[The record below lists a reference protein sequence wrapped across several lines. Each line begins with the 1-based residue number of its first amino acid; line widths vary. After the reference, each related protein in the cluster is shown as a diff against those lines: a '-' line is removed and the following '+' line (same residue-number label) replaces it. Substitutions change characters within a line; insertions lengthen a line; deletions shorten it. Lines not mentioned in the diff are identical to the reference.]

1 MRGADISRRVWRGL
15 RILGVAALA
24 LGAVGLAIMSLWNW
38 LAPAM
43 FGGHAIG
50 FWQALGV
57 FVLARLLLGG
67 WRGRG
72 GHGRFFW
79 RRQMSERWSRMS
91 EEERERFRRGFAH
104 RCGTPPEGGGNQ
116 PA

>member
-1 MRGADISRRVWRGL
+1 MRRDDMARKVWRGL
-15 RILGVAALA
+15 RIVLVAALA

-38 LAPAM
+38 LAPPM

-57 FVLARLLLGG
+57 FVLARLLVGG
-67 WRGRG
+67 LRGRG
-72 GHGRFFW
+72 GHGHHGW
-79 RRQMSERWSRMS
+79 RQRMSERWSDMS
-91 EEERERFRRGFAH
+91 EEERERFRSGFAH
-104 RCGTPPEGGGNQ
+104 RCGTPNAGGCG